1 MPLKPPVR
9 YYWMRSRPPR
19 SMVLPRIVVT
29 GPGVLEQL
37 PAVIAELDLPE
48 RGLIVCDS
56 NTLKIAG
63 RQVNEYLEIGGHPM
77 KKVVVEGA
85 NSQELRRVE
94 DALDGIDFLVGV
106 GGGRPIDLAK
116 QAGFNKN
123 IPFVSIPTA
132 ASHDGFGS
140 ARSSIRQAGRKTSM
154 QAIPP
159 IAVVADTSIISKAPK
174 RLLGAGVGDIISNQT
189 AVLDWRLDGQKADYS
204 EYAAALS
211 EMAAQLVEDGIEKVA
226 SGTEEG
232 VRLVVKA
239 LISSGVAMSIAGT
252 SRPAS
257 GGEHKFSHWLDA
269 NCDNPALHG
278 EQCGL
283 GSIVTMY
290 LHGGDWEK
298 IRDTLK
304 AVNAPINSKG
314 LGMDDSMVLSAFIN
328 SKEIRPQRTTILDKS
343 TQTQIEE
350 AALATGVIG

>member
-1 MPLKPPVR
+1 
-9 YYWMRSRPPR
+9 MRSRPPR

-63 RQVNEYLEIGGHPM
+63 RQVNEYLEIGGHQM

-85 NSQELRRVE
+85 NSQELLRVE

-159 IAVVADTSIISKAPK
+159 IAVVADTTIISRAPS
-174 RLLGAGVGDIISNQT
+174 RLLAAGVGDIVSNQT

-269 NCDNPALHG
+269 NSDNPALHG

-314 LGMDDSMVLSAFIN
+314 LGMDDGMVLSAFIN
-328 SKEIRPQRTTILDKS
+328 SKEIRPQRTTILDK
-343 TQTQIEE
+343 TEPKAIEE

>member
-1 MPLKPPVR
+1 
-9 YYWMRSRPPR
+9 
-19 SMVLPRIVVT
+19 MVLPRIVVT

-63 RQVNEYLEIGGHPM
+63 RQVNEYLEIGGHQM

-85 NSQELRRVE
+85 NSQELLRVE

-159 IAVVADTSIISKAPK
+159 IAVVADTTIISRAPS
-174 RLLGAGVGDIISNQT
+174 RLLAAGVGDIVSNQT

-269 NCDNPALHG
+269 NSDNPALHG

-314 LGMDDSMVLSAFIN
+314 LGMDDGMVLSAFIN

>member
-1 MPLKPPVR
+1 
-9 YYWMRSRPPR
+9 
-19 SMVLPRIVVT
+19 
-29 GPGVLEQL
+29 
-37 PAVIAELDLPE
+37 
-48 RGLIVCDS
+48 
-56 NTLKIAG
+56 
-63 RQVNEYLEIGGHPM
+63 
-77 KKVVVEGA
+77 
-85 NSQELRRVE
+85 
-94 DALDGIDFLVGV
+94 
-106 GGGRPIDLAK
+106 
-116 QAGFNKN
+116 
-123 IPFVSIPTA
+123 
-132 ASHDGFGS
+132 
-140 ARSSIRQAGRKTSM
+140 M

-159 IAVVADTSIISKAPK
+159 IAVVADTTIISRAPS
-174 RLLGAGVGDIISNQT
+174 RLLAAGVGDIVSNQT

-269 NCDNPALHG
+269 NSDNPALHG

-314 LGMDDSMVLSAFIN
+314 LGMDDGMVLSAFIN
-328 SKEIRPQRTTILDKS
+328 SKEIRPERTTILDK
-343 TQTQIEE
+343 TGPKAIEE

>member
-1 MPLKPPVR
+1 
-9 YYWMRSRPPR
+9 
-19 SMVLPRIVVT
+19 MVLPRIVVT
-29 GPGVLEQL
+29 GPSVLEQL

-63 RQVNEYLEIGGHPM
+63 RQVNEYLEIGGHQM
-77 KKVVVEGA
+77 KKIVVEGA
-85 NSQELRRVE
+85 NSQELLRVE

-159 IAVVADTSIISKAPK
+159 IAVVADTTIISRAPS
-174 RLLGAGVGDIISNQT
+174 RLLAAGVGDIVSNQT

-269 NCDNPALHG
+269 NSDNPALHG

-304 AVNAPINSKG
+304 IVNAPINSKG
-314 LGMDDSMVLSAFIN
+314 LGMDDGMVLSAFIN
-328 SKEIRPQRTTILDKS
+328 SKEIRPQRTTILDK
-343 TQTQIEE
+343 TEPKAIEE

>member
-1 MPLKPPVR
+1 
-9 YYWMRSRPPR
+9 
-19 SMVLPRIVVT
+19 MVLPRIVVT

-63 RQVNEYLEIGGHPM
+63 GQVNEYLEIGGHPM

-85 NSQELRRVE
+85 NSQELLRVE

-189 AVLDWRLDGQKADYS
+189 AVLDWRLDGQEADYS

-269 NCDNPALHG
+269 NSDNPALHG

-304 AVNAPINSKG
+304 IVNAPINSKG
-314 LGMDDSMVLSAFIN
+314 LGMDDGMVLSAFIN
-328 SKEIRPQRTTILDKS
+328 SKEIRPQRTTILDK
-343 TQTQIEE
+343 TEPKAIEE

>member
-1 MPLKPPVR
+1 
-9 YYWMRSRPPR
+9 
-19 SMVLPRIVVT
+19 MVLPRIVVT

-56 NTLKIAG
+56 NTLRIAG
-63 RQVNEYLEIGGHPM
+63 AKVTEYLEIGGHPM
-77 KKVVVEGA
+77 ENIEIEGA
-85 NSQELRRVE
+85 NREELNRVE
-94 DALDGIDFLVGV
+94 DALPGIDFLVGV

-154 QAIPP
+154 QAVPP
-159 IAVVADTSIISKAPK
+159 IAVVADTTIISQAPP
-174 RLLGAGVGDIISNQT
+174 RLLASGVGDIVSNQT
-189 AVLDWRLDGQKADYS
+189 AVLDWRLSRDKGDYS

-211 EMAAQLVEDGIEKVA
+211 EMAAKLVEDGIEKVA
-226 SGTEEG
+226 EGGEEG

-239 LISSGVAMSIAGT
+239 LISSGVAMSIAGS

-269 NCDNPALHG
+269 NSKTSALHG

-290 LHGGDWEK
+290 LHEGDWQK
-298 IRDTLK
+298 IRDTLE
-304 AVNAPINSKG
+304 AVNAPVNAKA
-314 LGMDDSMVLSAFIN
+314 LGIEEDVVLSAFVN
-328 SKEIRPQRTTILDKS
+328 SKEIRPHRLTILDKAGPKA
-343 TQTQIEE
+343 IEE

>member
-1 MPLKPPVR
+1 
-9 YYWMRSRPPR
+9 
-19 SMVLPRIVVT
+19 MVLPRIVVT
-29 GPGVLEQL
+29 GPSVLEQL

-63 RQVNEYLEIGGHPM
+63 RQVNEYLEIGGHQM

-85 NSQELRRVE
+85 NSQELLRVE
-94 DALDGIDFLVGV
+94 DALDGMDFLVGV

-159 IAVVADTSIISKAPK
+159 IAVVADTTIISRAPS
-174 RLLGAGVGDIISNQT
+174 RLLAAGVGDIVSNQT

-269 NCDNPALHG
+269 NSDNPALHG

-304 AVNAPINSKG
+304 IVNAPINSKG
-314 LGMDDSMVLSAFIN
+314 LGMDDGMVLSAFIN
-328 SKEIRPQRTTILDKS
+328 SKEIRPQRTTILDK
-343 TQTQIEE
+343 TEPKAIEE

>member
-1 MPLKPPVR
+1 
-9 YYWMRSRPPR
+9 
-19 SMVLPRIVVT
+19 MVLPRIVVT

-63 RQVNEYLEIGGHPM
+63 RQVNEYLEIGGHQM
-77 KKVVVEGA
+77 KKIVVEGA
-85 NSQELRRVE
+85 NSQELLRVE
-94 DALDGIDFLVGV
+94 DARDGMDFLVGV

-159 IAVVADTSIISKAPK
+159 IAVVADTTIISRAPF
-174 RLLGAGVGDIISNQT
+174 RLLAAGVGDIVSNQT

-269 NCDNPALHG
+269 NSDNPALHG

-314 LGMDDSMVLSAFIN
+314 LGMDDGMVLSAFIN
-328 SKEIRPQRTTILDKS
+328 SKEIRPQRTTILDK
-343 TQTQIEE
+343 TGPKAIEE

>member
-1 MPLKPPVR
+1 
-9 YYWMRSRPPR
+9 MRSRPAR
-19 SMVLPRIVVT
+19 SMILPRMVVT

-37 PAVIAELDLPE
+37 PAIIAELDIPE

-56 NTLKIAG
+56 NTLEIAG
-63 RQVNEYLEIGGHPM
+63 NQVIEYLEAGGHPM
-77 KKVVVEGA
+77 EKIEIGGA
-85 NSQELRRVE
+85 NTKELDRVE
-94 DALDGIDFLVGV
+94 AYSDKIDFLVGL

-116 QAGFNKN
+116 QAGFNKD
-123 IPFVSIPTA
+123 IPFISIPTA

-140 ARSSIRQAGRKTSM
+140 ARASIRQEGRKTSM

-174 RLLGAGVGDIISNQT
+174 RLLGAGVGDIISNKT
-189 AVLDWRLDGQKADYS
+189 AILDWKLSEQKADYS

-211 EMAAQLVEDGIEKVA
+211 EMAAKLVEDGIDKVA
-226 SGTEEG
+226 NGSEEG

-257 GGEHKFSHWLDA
+257 GGEHKFSHWLDS
-269 NCDNPALHG
+269 NCESPALHG

-290 LHGGDWEK
+290 LHGGNWK
-298 IRDTLK
+298 IIRDTLNS
-304 AVNAPINSKG
+304 VNAPTTAKN
-314 LGMDDSMVLSAFIN
+314 LGMDDDMVLSAFLN
-328 SKEIRPQRTTILDKS
+328 SKEIRPNRLTILDVSNSDEIKD
-343 TQTQIEE
+343 

>member
-1 MPLKPPVR
+1 
-9 YYWMRSRPPR
+9 
-19 SMVLPRIVVT
+19 MVLPRIVVT

-63 RQVNEYLEIGGHPM
+63 RQVNEYLEIGGHQM
-77 KKVVVEGA
+77 KKIVVEGA
-85 NSQELRRVE
+85 NSQELLRVE
-94 DALDGIDFLVGV
+94 DAVDGIDFLIGV

-159 IAVVADTSIISKAPK
+159 IAVVADTTIISRAPS
-174 RLLGAGVGDIISNQT
+174 RLLAAGVGDIVSNQT

-269 NCDNPALHG
+269 NSDNPALHG

-314 LGMDDSMVLSAFIN
+314 LGMDDGMVLSAFIN
-328 SKEIRPQRTTILDKS
+328 SKEIRPQRTTILDK
-343 TQTQIEE
+343 TEPKAIEE

>member
-1 MPLKPPVR
+1 
-9 YYWMRSRPPR
+9 MRSKPAR
-19 SMVLPRIVVT
+19 SMILPRMVVT

-37 PAVIAELDLPE
+37 PAIIAELDIPE

-56 NTLKIAG
+56 NTLQIAG
-63 RQVNEYLEIGGHPM
+63 NQVIEYLEAGGHPM
-77 KKVVVEGA
+77 EKVEIKNA
-85 NSQELRRVE
+85 NIEELERVE
-94 DALDGIDFLVGV
+94 AYSDRIDFLVGL

-116 QAGFNKN
+116 QAGFNKD
-123 IPFVSIPTA
+123 IPFISIPTA

-140 ARSSIRQAGRKTSM
+140 ARASIRQEGRKTSM

-174 RLLGAGVGDIISNQT
+174 RLLAAGVGDIVSNQT
-189 AVLDWRLDGQKADYS
+189 AVLDWKLDGQKADYS

-211 EMAAQLVEDGIEKVA
+211 EMAAQLVEDGIDKVA
-226 SGTEEG
+226 SGSEEG

-269 NCDNPALHG
+269 NSDNPALHG

-298 IRDTLK
+298 IRNTLK
-304 AVNAPINSKG
+304 VVNAPINAKG
-314 LGMDDSMVLSAFIN
+314 LGMDDGIVLSAFIK

>member
-1 MPLKPPVR
+1 
-9 YYWMRSRPPR
+9 MRSRPAR
-19 SMVLPRIVVT
+19 SMILPRMVVT

-37 PAVIAELDLPE
+37 PAIIAELDIPE

-56 NTLKIAG
+56 NTLQIAG
-63 RQVNEYLEIGGHPM
+63 NQVIEYLEAGGHPM
-77 KKVVVEGA
+77 EKIEIVSANVEELEKVEA
-85 NSQELRRVE
+85 YSDR
-94 DALDGIDFLVGV
+94 IDFLVGL

-116 QAGFNKN
+116 QAGFNKD
-123 IPFVSIPTA
+123 IPFISIPTA

-140 ARSSIRQAGRKTSM
+140 ARASIRQEGRKTSM

-211 EMAAQLVEDGIEKVA
+211 EMAAQLVEDGIDKVA
-226 SGTEEG
+226 SGSEEG

-269 NCDNPALHG
+269 NSDNPALHG

-304 AVNAPINSKG
+304 VVNAPINAKG
-314 LGMDDSMVLSAFIN
+314 LGMDDGMVLSAFIN

-350 AALATGVIG
+350 AALTTGVIG

>member
-1 MPLKPPVR
+1 
-9 YYWMRSRPPR
+9 
-19 SMVLPRIVVT
+19 MVLPRIVVT
-29 GPGVLEQL
+29 GPSVLEQL

-63 RQVNEYLEIGGHPM
+63 RQVNEYLEIGGHQM

-85 NSQELRRVE
+85 NSQELLHVE

-159 IAVVADTSIISKAPK
+159 IAVVADTTIISRAPS
-174 RLLGAGVGDIISNQT
+174 RLLAAGVGDIVSNQT

-269 NCDNPALHG
+269 NSDNPALHG

-304 AVNAPINSKG
+304 IVNAPINSKG
-314 LGMDDSMVLSAFIN
+314 LGMDDGMVLSAFIN
-328 SKEIRPQRTTILDKS
+328 SKEIRPQRTTILDK
-343 TQTQIEE
+343 TEPKAIEE

>member
-1 MPLKPPVR
+1 MPLNPLYAIVN
-9 YYWMRSRPPR
+9 MRSRPPR
-19 SMVLPRIVVT
+19 SMILPRIVVT
-29 GPGVLEQL
+29 GPGVLEQI
-37 PAVIAELDLPE
+37 PAIIAELDIPE
-48 RGLIVCDS
+48 RGLIVCDK
-56 NTLKIAG
+56 NTLEIAG
-63 RQVNEYLEIGGHPM
+63 NQVIEYLEAGGHPM
-77 KKVVVEGA
+77 QKVEISGA
-85 NSQELRRVE
+85 NIMELERVE
-94 DALDGIDFLVGV
+94 SHSDEVDFLVGV

-116 QAGFNKN
+116 QAGFNKD
-123 IPFVSIPTA
+123 IPFISIPTA

-140 ARSSIRQAGRKTSM
+140 ARASIRQDGRKTSM

-159 IAVVADTSIISKAPK
+159 IAVVADTTIITKAPK
-174 RLLGAGVGDIISNQT
+174 RLLAAGVGDIISNQT
-189 AVLDWRLDGQKADYS
+189 AVLDWRLEGPKADYS

-269 NCDNPALHG
+269 NCDTPALHG

-283 GSIVTMY
+283 GSIVTMH
-290 LHGGDWEK
+290 LHGGDWQK

-304 AVNAPINSKG
+304 AVNAPINAKG
-314 LGMDDSMVLSAFIN
+314 LGINDEMVLSALVN

-343 TQTQIEE
+343 TKSQIEE
-350 AALATGVIG
+350 SALATGVIS

>member
-1 MPLKPPVR
+1 
-9 YYWMRSRPPR
+9 
-19 SMVLPRIVVT
+19 MVLPRIVVT

-63 RQVNEYLEIGGHPM
+63 RQVNEYLEIGGHQM
-77 KKVVVEGA
+77 KKIVVEGA
-85 NSQELRRVE
+85 NSQELLRVE
-94 DALDGIDFLVGV
+94 DALDGMDFLVGV

-159 IAVVADTSIISKAPK
+159 IAVVADTTIISRAPS
-174 RLLGAGVGDIISNQT
+174 RLLAAGVGDIVSNQT

-269 NCDNPALHG
+269 NSDNPALHG

-314 LGMDDSMVLSAFIN
+314 LGMDDGMVLSAFIN
-328 SKEIRPQRTTILDKS
+328 SKEIRPQRTTILDK
-343 TQTQIEE
+343 TEPKAIEE

>member
-1 MPLKPPVR
+1 MI
-9 YYWMRSRPPR
+9 
-19 SMVLPRIVVT
+19 LPRMVVT
-29 GPGVLEQL
+29 GPGVIEQI
-37 PAVIAELDLPE
+37 PAIVAELDIPE
-48 RGLIVCDS
+48 RGLIVCDK
-56 NTLKIAG
+56 NTLEIAG
-63 RQVNEYLEIGGHPM
+63 NQVIEYLEAGGHPM
-77 KKVVVEGA
+77 QKVEISGA
-85 NSQELRRVE
+85 NIEELERVE
-94 DALDGIDFLVGV
+94 SVSDEIDFLVGI

-116 QAGFNKN
+116 QAGFNKD
-123 IPFVSIPTA
+123 IPFISIPTA

-140 ARSSIRQAGRKTSM
+140 ARASIRQEGSKTSM

-159 IAVVADTSIISKAPK
+159 IAVVADTNIISKAPR
-174 RLLGAGVGDIISNQT
+174 RLLAAGVGAIISNQT
-189 AVLDWRLDGQKADYS
+189 AVLDWKLEGQEADYS

-226 SGTEEG
+226 SGSEEG

-269 NCDNPALHG
+269 NIDNPALHG

-283 GSIVTMY
+283 GSIVTMK

-304 AVNAPINSKG
+304 AVNAPINAKG
-314 LGMDDSMVLSAFIN
+314 LGMDDGIILSAFIN
-328 SKEIRPQRTTILDKS
+328 CKEIRPQRTTILDKS
-343 TQTQIEE
+343 TQIQIEE

>member
-1 MPLKPPVR
+1 
-9 YYWMRSRPPR
+9 
-19 SMVLPRIVVT
+19 MVLPRIVVT

-63 RQVNEYLEIGGHPM
+63 RQVNEYLEIGGHQM

-85 NSQELRRVE
+85 NSQELLRVE

-159 IAVVADTSIISKAPK
+159 IAVVADTTIISRAPS
-174 RLLGAGVGDIISNQT
+174 RLLAAGVGDIVSNQT

-269 NCDNPALHG
+269 NSDNPALHG

-304 AVNAPINSKG
+304 IVNAPINSKG
-314 LGMDDSMVLSAFIN
+314 LGMDDGMVLSAFIN
-328 SKEIRPQRTTILDKS
+328 SKEIRPERTTILDK
-343 TQTQIEE
+343 TEPKAIEE
-350 AALATGVIG
+350 AALATGVIA

>member
-1 MPLKPPVR
+1 MPLKPPLVIVR
-9 YYWMRSRPPR
+9 MRSRPPR

-63 RQVNEYLEIGGHPM
+63 RQVNEYLEIGGHQM
-77 KKVVVEGA
+77 KKIVVEGA
-85 NSQELRRVE
+85 NSQELLRVE
-94 DALDGIDFLVGV
+94 DALDGIDFLIGV

-159 IAVVADTSIISKAPK
+159 IAVVADTTIISRAPF
-174 RLLGAGVGDIISNQT
+174 RLLAAGVGDIVSNQT

-269 NCDNPALHG
+269 NSDNPALHG

-290 LHGGDWEK
+290 LHGGDWKK

-314 LGMDDSMVLSAFIN
+314 LGMDDGMVLSAFIN
-328 SKEIRPQRTTILDKS
+328 SKEIRPQRTTILDK
-343 TQTQIEE
+343 TEPKAIEE

>member
-1 MPLKPPVR
+1 
-9 YYWMRSRPPR
+9 
-19 SMVLPRIVVT
+19 MVLPRIVVT

-63 RQVNEYLEIGGHPM
+63 RQVNEYLEIGGHQM

-85 NSQELRRVE
+85 NSQELLRVE
-94 DALDGIDFLVGV
+94 DALDGMDFLVGV

-159 IAVVADTSIISKAPK
+159 IAVVADTTIISRAPS
-174 RLLGAGVGDIISNQT
+174 RLLAAGVGDIVSNQT

-269 NCDNPALHG
+269 NSDNPALHG

-304 AVNAPINSKG
+304 IVNAPINSKG
-314 LGMDDSMVLSAFIN
+314 LGMDDGMVLSAFIN
-328 SKEIRPQRTTILDKS
+328 SKEIRPQRTTILDK
-343 TQTQIEE
+343 TEPKAIEE

>member
-1 MPLKPPVR
+1 
-9 YYWMRSRPPR
+9 MRSRPPR

-63 RQVNEYLEIGGHPM
+63 RQVNEYLEIGGHQM

-85 NSQELRRVE
+85 NSQELLRVE
-94 DALDGIDFLVGV
+94 DALDGMDFLVGV

-159 IAVVADTSIISKAPK
+159 IAVVADTTIISRAPS
-174 RLLGAGVGDIISNQT
+174 RLLAAGVGDIVSNQT

-269 NCDNPALHG
+269 NSDNPALHG

-314 LGMDDSMVLSAFIN
+314 LGMDDGMVLSAFIN
-328 SKEIRPQRTTILDKS
+328 SKEIRPQRTTILDK
-343 TQTQIEE
+343 TEPKAIEE

>member
-1 MPLKPPVR
+1 
-9 YYWMRSRPPR
+9 MRSKPAR
-19 SMVLPRIVVT
+19 SMILPRMVVT

-37 PAVIAELDLPE
+37 PAIIAELDIPE

-56 NTLKIAG
+56 NTLQIAG
-63 RQVNEYLEIGGHPM
+63 NQVIEYLEAGGHPM
-77 KKVVVEGA
+77 EKIVIKGA
-85 NSQELRRVE
+85 NIEELAKVE
-94 DALDGIDFLVGV
+94 SYSDRIDFLVGL

-123 IPFVSIPTA
+123 IPFISIPTA

-140 ARSSIRQAGRKTSM
+140 ARASIRQEGRKTSM

-211 EMAAQLVEDGIEKVA
+211 EMAAQLVEDGIDKVA
-226 SGTEEG
+226 SGSEEG

-269 NCDNPALHG
+269 NSDNPALHG

-290 LHGGDWEK
+290 LHGGNWEK

-304 AVNAPINSKG
+304 VVNAPINAKG
-314 LGMDDSMVLSAFIN
+314 LGMDDGMVLSAFIN

>member
-1 MPLKPPVR
+1 
-9 YYWMRSRPPR
+9 MRSRPPR
-19 SMVLPRIVVT
+19 SMILPRIVVT
-29 GPGVLEQL
+29 GPGVLEQI
-37 PAVIAELDLPE
+37 PAIIAELDIPE
-48 RGLIVCDS
+48 RGLIVCDK
-56 NTLKIAG
+56 NTLEIAG
-63 RQVNEYLEIGGHPM
+63 KQVIEYLEAGGHPM
-77 KKVVVEGA
+77 QKVEISGA
-85 NSQELRRVE
+85 NIRELERVE
-94 DALDGIDFLVGV
+94 SHSDEVDFLVGV

-116 QAGFNKN
+116 QAGFNKD
-123 IPFVSIPTA
+123 IPFISIPTA

-140 ARSSIRQAGRKTSM
+140 ARASIRQEGRKTSM

-159 IAVVADTSIISKAPK
+159 IAVVADTTIISKAPR
-174 RLLGAGVGDIISNQT
+174 RLLAAGVGDIISNQT
-189 AVLDWRLDGQKADYS
+189 AVLDWKLEGPKADYS

-211 EMAAQLVEDGIEKVA
+211 EMAAQVVEDGIENVA

-269 NCDNPALHG
+269 NCDTPALHG

-290 LHGGDWEK
+290 LHSGDWQK

-304 AVNAPINSKG
+304 AVNAPIDANG
-314 LGMDDSMVLSAFIN
+314 LGINDDVVLSALIN

-343 TQTQIEE
+343 TKTQIEE

>member
-1 MPLKPPVR
+1 MINNLMRTKPA
-9 YYWMRSRPPR
+9 R
-19 SMVLPRIVVT
+19 SMILPRMVVT
-29 GPGVLEQL
+29 GPGVLEQI
-37 PAVIAELDLPE
+37 PAIIAELDIPE
-48 RGLIVCDS
+48 RGLIVCDT
-56 NTLKIAG
+56 NTLEIAG
-63 RQVNEYLEIGGHPM
+63 NQVIEYLEAGGHPM
-77 KKVVVEGA
+77 QKIEIAGA
-85 NSQELRRVE
+85 NVDELERVE
-94 DALDGIDFLVGV
+94 SFSDNIDFLVGL

-123 IPFVSIPTA
+123 IPFISIPTA

-140 ARSSIRQAGRKTSM
+140 ARASIRRDGRKTSM

-159 IAVVADTSIISKAPK
+159 IAVVADTEIISKAPK

-189 AVLDWRLDGQKADYS
+189 AVLDWKLAGQKADYS

-211 EMAAQLVEDGIEKVA
+211 EMAAELVENDIDKVA
-226 SGTEEG
+226 SGKEEG

-257 GGEHKFSHWLDA
+257 GGEHKFSHWLDS
-269 NCDNPALHG
+269 NCQTPALHG

-283 GSIVTMY
+283 GSIVTMF
-290 LHGGDWEK
+290 LHGGNWEK

-304 AVNAPINSKG
+304 AVNAPINSTE
-314 LGMDDSMVLSAFIN
+314 LGIDDGVVLNAFLN
-328 SKEIRPQRTTILDKS
+328 SKEIRPQRVTILDKS
-343 TQTQIEE
+343 NQKQIEE

>member
-1 MPLKPPVR
+1 MI
-9 YYWMRSRPPR
+9 
-19 SMVLPRIVVT
+19 LPRMVVT
-29 GPGVLEQL
+29 GPGVIEQI
-37 PAVIAELDLPE
+37 PAIVAELDIPE
-48 RGLIVCDS
+48 RGLIVCDK

-63 RQVNEYLEIGGHPM
+63 NQVIEYLEAGGHPM
-77 KKVVVEGA
+77 QKVEISGA
-85 NSQELRRVE
+85 NIEELERVE
-94 DALDGIDFLVGV
+94 SFSDGIDFLVGI

-116 QAGFNKN
+116 QAGFNNN
-123 IPFVSIPTA
+123 IPFISIPTA

-140 ARSSIRQAGRKTSM
+140 ARASIRQEGSKTSM

-159 IAVVADTSIISKAPK
+159 IAVVADTNIISKAPK
-174 RLLGAGVGDIISNQT
+174 RLLAAGVGDIISNKT
-189 AVLDWRLDGQKADYS
+189 AVLDWKLEGQEADYS

-211 EMAAQLVEDGIEKVA
+211 EMAAQLVEDGIEKVV

-269 NCDNPALHG
+269 NIENPALHG

-283 GSIVTMY
+283 GSIVTMN

-304 AVNAPINSKG
+304 AVNAPINAKG
-314 LGMDDSMVLSAFIN
+314 LGMDDGTILSAFIN
-328 SKEIRPQRTTILDKS
+328 CKEIRPQRTTILDKS
-343 TQTQIEE
+343 TQIQIEE

>member
-1 MPLKPPVR
+1 
-9 YYWMRSRPPR
+9 MRSRPPR

-29 GPGVLEQL
+29 GPSVLEQL

-63 RQVNEYLEIGGHPM
+63 REVNEYLEIGGHQM

-85 NSQELRRVE
+85 NSQELLRVV

-159 IAVVADTSIISKAPK
+159 IAVVADTTIISRAPS
-174 RLLGAGVGDIISNQT
+174 RLLAAGVGDIVSNQT

-269 NCDNPALHG
+269 NSDNPALHG

-304 AVNAPINSKG
+304 IVNAPINSKG
-314 LGMDDSMVLSAFIN
+314 LGMDDGMVLPAFIN
-328 SKEIRPQRTTILDKS
+328 SKEIRPQRTTILDK
-343 TQTQIEE
+343 TEPKAIEE

>member
-1 MPLKPPVR
+1 MQKV
-9 YYWMRSRPPR
+9 
-19 SMVLPRIVVT
+19 
-29 GPGVLEQL
+29 
-37 PAVIAELDLPE
+37 
-48 RGLIVCDS
+48 
-56 NTLKIAG
+56 
-63 RQVNEYLEIGGHPM
+63 EIS
-77 KKVVVEGA
+77 GA
-85 NSQELRRVE
+85 NIEELERVE
-94 DALDGIDFLVGV
+94 SFSDEIDFLVGI

-116 QAGFNKN
+116 QAGFNKD
-123 IPFVSIPTA
+123 IPFISIPTA

-140 ARSSIRQAGRKTSM
+140 ARASIRQEGSKTSM

-159 IAVVADTSIISKAPK
+159 IAVVADTNIISKAPK
-174 RLLGAGVGDIISNQT
+174 RLLAAGVGDIISNQT
-189 AVLDWRLDGQKADYS
+189 AVLDWKLEGQEADYS

-269 NCDNPALHG
+269 NCATPALHG

-290 LHGGDWEK
+290 LHGGNWEK
-298 IRDTLK
+298 IRDTLGT
-304 AVNAPINSKG
+304 VNAPVNAKN
-314 LGMDDSMVLSAFIN
+314 LGIDDGIVLSAFIN
-328 SKEIRPQRTTILDKS
+328 SKEIRPQRITILDKS
-343 TQTQIEE
+343 SQKQIEE
-350 AALATGVIG
+350 AALVTGVIG

>member
-1 MPLKPPVR
+1 
-9 YYWMRSRPPR
+9 
-19 SMVLPRIVVT
+19 MVLPRIVVT

-63 RQVNEYLEIGGHPM
+63 RQVNEYLEIGGHQM

-85 NSQELRRVE
+85 NSQELLRVE
-94 DALDGIDFLVGV
+94 DALDGIDFLIGV

-159 IAVVADTSIISKAPK
+159 IAVVADTTIISRAPS
-174 RLLGAGVGDIISNQT
+174 RLLAAGVGDIVSNQT

-269 NCDNPALHG
+269 NSDNPALHG

-314 LGMDDSMVLSAFIN
+314 LGMDDGMVLSAFIN
-328 SKEIRPQRTTILDKS
+328 SKEIRPQRTTILDKTEPKS
-343 TQTQIEE
+343 IEE

>member
-1 MPLKPPVR
+1 
-9 YYWMRSRPPR
+9 
-19 SMVLPRIVVT
+19 MVLPRIVVT
-29 GPGVLEQL
+29 GPSVLEQL

-63 RQVNEYLEIGGHPM
+63 RQVNEYLEIGGHQM

-85 NSQELRRVE
+85 NSQELLHVE
-94 DALDGIDFLVGV
+94 DALDGMDFLVGV

-159 IAVVADTSIISKAPK
+159 IAVVADTTIISRAPS
-174 RLLGAGVGDIISNQT
+174 RLLAAGVGDIVSNQT

-269 NCDNPALHG
+269 NSDNPALHG

-304 AVNAPINSKG
+304 AVNAPINAKG
-314 LGMDDSMVLSAFIN
+314 LGMDDGIVLSAFVK
-328 SKEIRPQRTTILDKS
+328 SKEIRPQRTTILDK
-343 TQTQIEE
+343 TEPKAIEE

>member
-1 MPLKPPVR
+1 
-9 YYWMRSRPPR
+9 MRSRPPR

-63 RQVNEYLEIGGHPM
+63 RQVNEYLEIGGHQM

-85 NSQELRRVE
+85 NSQELLRVE
-94 DALDGIDFLVGV
+94 DALDGFDFLVGV

-159 IAVVADTSIISKAPK
+159 IAVVADTTIISRAPS
-174 RLLGAGVGDIISNQT
+174 RLLAAGVGDIVSNQT

-269 NCDNPALHG
+269 NSDNPALHG

-314 LGMDDSMVLSAFIN
+314 LGMDDGMVLSAFIN
-328 SKEIRPQRTTILDKS
+328 SKEIRPQRTTILDK
-343 TQTQIEE
+343 TEPKAIEE

>member
-1 MPLKPPVR
+1 
-9 YYWMRSRPPR
+9 
-19 SMVLPRIVVT
+19 MVLPRIVVT

-63 RQVNEYLEIGGHPM
+63 REVNEYLEIGGHQM
-77 KKVVVEGA
+77 KKIVVEGA
-85 NSQELRRVE
+85 NSQELLRVE
-94 DALDGIDFLVGV
+94 DAVDGIDFLIGV

-159 IAVVADTSIISKAPK
+159 IAVVADTTIISRAPS
-174 RLLGAGVGDIISNQT
+174 RLLAAGVGDIVSNQT

-269 NCDNPALHG
+269 NSDNPALHG

-314 LGMDDSMVLSAFIN
+314 LGMDDGMVLSAFIN

-343 TQTQIEE
+343 TQIQIEE